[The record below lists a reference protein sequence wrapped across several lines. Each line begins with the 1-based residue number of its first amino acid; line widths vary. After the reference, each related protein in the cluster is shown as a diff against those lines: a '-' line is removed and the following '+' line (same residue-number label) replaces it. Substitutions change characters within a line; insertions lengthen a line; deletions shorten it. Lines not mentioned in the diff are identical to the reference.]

1 MMHFGRKNPTRR
13 SCYRWALIVTA
24 SISAHAVTTAEE
36 PNTLD
41 QEVRSSLAGAVEF
54 FKKRAKEDEQSWV
67 VPPTRTRK
75 VVDHEV
81 VTHRYRE
88 VTREI
93 PVYKYEYE
101 TYEVVQKVRV
111 GDSSAAVDT
120 YRKVKKRRVVSR
132 KQVGVK
138 KVKRLEKDPNGSITR
153 EHRIPKYGPG
163 GPDVWARYAL
173 GDNALALY
181 ALRRAGVQASRRTM
195 SPSTD

>member
-1 MMHFGRKNPTRR
+1 MLVLLKGKINHVG
-13 SCYRWALIVTA
+13 SSYYQWALILIL
-24 SISAHAVTTAEE
+24 SISTHATSTAQEA
-36 PNTLD
+36 NTLD
-41 QEVRSSLAGAVEF
+41 QEVRTTLASAVEF
-54 FKKRAKEDEQSWV
+54 FKKRSKEDEQGWV

-81 VTHRYRE
+81 VTYNYRE
-88 VTREI
+88 MTREV
-93 PVYKYEYE
+93 PVYEYEYE

-111 GDSSAAVDT
+111 GYSSAAVDT

-138 KVKRLEKDPNGSITR
+138 KVKNLVRDPNGSITR

-163 GPDVWARYAL
+163 GPDVWERYAL

-181 ALRRAGVQASRRTM
+181 ALRRAGVAADDVTVSQL
-195 SPSTD
+195 